1 MTSLIEGLTQFF
13 TPTHLLAVVAL
24 GLLLEQRATRG
35 CGFALAAFALGL
47 VLGSIV
53 LAAAVREMPSGLAL
67 LAIAAIAGLI
77 VVTTIPLPTRLG
89 DLLAF
94 TAGAALALNSPPQ
107 AISIPPAIVM
117 QLGTGIAALATLA
130 LVGFIAN
137 KAERPWQRIAVRI
150 LGSWIAASA
159 ILVLALRLTR

>member
-1 MTSLIEGLTQFF
+1 
-13 TPTHLLAVVAL
+13 
-24 GLLLEQRATRG
+24 
-35 CGFALAAFALGL
+35 
-47 VLGSIV
+47 V

-107 AISIPPAIVM
+107 AISIPSAIVM

>member
-13 TPTHLLAVVAL
+13 TPTHLLAVVAF
-24 GLLLEQRATRG
+24 GLLLEQYATRE

-47 VLGSIV
+47 VLGSVV

-77 VVTTIPLPTRLG
+77 VVTTMPLPTHLSY
-89 DLLAF
+89 LLAF
-94 TAGAALALNSPPQ
+94 ATGAALALNSPPQ
-107 AISIPPAIVM
+107 AISIPSAIVM
-117 QLGTGIAALATLA
+117 QFGTGIAALATLA

-137 KAERPWQRIAVRI
+137 KATRPWQRIAVRI
-150 LGSWIAASA
+150 VGSWIAASA

>member
-13 TPTHLLAVVAL
+13 TPTHLLAIVAL

-107 AISIPPAIVM
+107 AISIPSAIVM
-117 QLGTGIAALATLA
+117 QLGTGIAAL
-130 LVGFIAN
+130 VGFIAN
-137 KAERPWQRIAVRI
+137 KVERPWQRIAVRI